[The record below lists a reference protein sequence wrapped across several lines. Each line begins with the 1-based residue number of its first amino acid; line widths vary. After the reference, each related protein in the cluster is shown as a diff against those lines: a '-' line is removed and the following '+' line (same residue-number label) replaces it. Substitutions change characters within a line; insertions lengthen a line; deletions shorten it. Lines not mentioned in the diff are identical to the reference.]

1 VRGLCG
7 TNPRRVQTRV
17 ISGFLDN
24 DEVPESLLA
33 ADALVSITVRNENA
47 SPITRRVNAVARP
60 QNEART
66 SRYQRRGHELGG
78 RGHTTAD
85 GIDRLRLDAERA
97 TLILLCMEEAPG
109 DCHAY
114 RLILACG
121 KGPVAIRWQ
130 VGHGYRTKE
139 KTPLASQTRL
149 ATSQCIARAADFDTG
164 GNSADR
170 HQAGRQRASRS
181 AVRRPLMWSPRP
193 HSYALPWPHWVSM
206 SPVTRRLRLQSTP
219 QLGSTGLLPRRHQ
232 APR

>member
-97 TLILLCMEEAPG
+97 ALILLC
-109 DCHAY
+109 
-114 RLILACG
+114 
-121 KGPVAIRWQ
+121 AIAAAEQIDQALLRPFW
-130 VGHGYRTKE
+130 
-139 KTPLASQTRL
+139 PLAL
-149 ATSQCIARAADFDTG
+149 MC
-164 GNSADR
+164 
-170 HQAGRQRASRS
+170 
-181 AVRRPLMWSPRP
+181 PLIGSNQN
-193 HSYALPWPHWVSM
+193 HALF
-206 SPVTRRLRLQSTP
+206 LRLVHHGLPIDALEGRINVVITP
-219 QLGSTGLLPRRHQ
+219 
-232 APR
+232 APRQPRVPIKSGMAGQNQ